1 MVRLLVVLVFLVVTF
16 DVFAIV
22 DVMLIDRSRIR
33 VLNRLLWVL
42 LILILPV
49 VGAIMWLAL
58 GRERRDRGG
67 QRRTIAPDDDPAFL
81 KNLRRDEEQDDRIR
95 RLEQELA
102 DLDDDPPTKD

>member
-1 MVRLLVVLVFLVVTF
+1 MLVVLVFLVVTF

-33 VLNRLLWVL
+33 VLNRLFWVL